1 MTYIIITTIALTIV
15 SFFFDK
21 KKTWKGIKKGAKQFL
36 NILPTLLSVIILIS
50 VVLYFISDD
59 VLTEYLGSGAG
70 ITAYFS
76 AGLIGAV
83 AILPGFIAYPLA
95 GILVKSGVSLSVI
108 AVFITTLKMVGIMT
122 IPIERR
128 YFGLKVALIR
138 NILSFAGALVV
149 GILMALIFNYL

>member
-1 MTYIIITTIALTIV
+1 MYYIIIFTVIITLI
-15 SFFFDK
+15 SFIFDK
-21 KKTWKGIKKGAKQFL
+21 KKTIKGIKKGAKQFI
-36 NILPTLLSVIILIS
+36 NILPTLFSVIMLIS
-50 VVLYFISDD
+50 IVLYFISDD
-59 VLTEYLGSGAG
+59 VLTEYLGSKAG

-76 AGLIGAV
+76 AGLIGSV

-128 YFGLKVALIR
+128 YFGTKVALIR
-138 NILSFAGALVV
+138 NLLSFVGALVV
-149 GILMALIFNYL
+149 GIIMALILNYL